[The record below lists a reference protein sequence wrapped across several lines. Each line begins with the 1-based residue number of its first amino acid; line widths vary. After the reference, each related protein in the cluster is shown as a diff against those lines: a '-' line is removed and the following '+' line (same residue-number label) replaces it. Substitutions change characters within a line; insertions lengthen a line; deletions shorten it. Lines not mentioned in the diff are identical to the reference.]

1 MSGLF
6 GSLSIAL
13 SSFSVSQQEMAV
25 TANNVA
31 NANTPGYS
39 REVPAVAAGDPIT
52 IGSLS
57 FGTGVVLQKIE
68 SLRDPILEI
77 QLHQETQQQS
87 KLSAELGQL
96 QQIQTQF
103 GSAST
108 GIAPTSPISLTAC
121 SNSPPTRRTWRCGRA
136 C

>member
-1 MSGLF
+1 
-6 GSLSIAL
+6 
-13 SSFSVSQQEMAV
+13 MAV